1 MSIFKKRI
9 NELQKKLEKINVDV
23 AIITN
28 EDNVYYLTGYY
39 DYLHMEFGRPTILI
53 ISINEGSLLITPS
66 IDENMAK
73 SVAQVDRI
81 IAWND
86 GLDNEWRSEIPHIIK
101 TNQVGI
107 ELNLIPQIVKTYIEQ
122 ITKGR
127 SPKNIS
133 PILEDLRMIKSNYE
147 IQLAKHAGQVA
158 NAMMIAGR
166 QAIKEGVAEYE
177 VALAISES
185 GTKKAA
191 YLLDTYYTDKDMS
204 PITHFLQIMAS
215 GETITKT
222 HHRASTR
229 IIKYG
234 DPIFLCFCGMT
245 NFHRF
250 KLGFD
255 RTFWLG
261 EIKDPLQEKIYNVA
275 VASQEAAL
283 NVIRPGVTAES
294 VHKEYASVIRENGY
308 DYPFRCGRATGFSFL
323 EKPQLVSGDKT
334 ILKKGMV
341 LAVDGSITV
350 DNFRAQVG
358 DSIII
363 TDKGYEFVTHHPKKI
378 SEVIL

>member
-127 SPKNIS
+127 FPKNIS

-191 YLLDTYYTDKDMS
+191 YLLDKHYKDKDMS

-261 EIKDPLQEKIYNVA
+261 EITDPLQVKIYDLA
-275 VASQEAAL
+275 LASQEAAL

>member
-127 SPKNIS
+127 FPKNIS

-191 YLLDTYYTDKDMS
+191 YLLDKHYTDKDMS

-294 VHKEYASVIRENGY
+294 VHREYASVIRENGY

>member
-1 MSIFKKRI
+1 MSIFKQRI
-9 NELQKKLEKINVDV
+9 NKLQKKLEKLNVDV
-23 AIITN
+23 GIITN

-73 SVAQVDRI
+73 SVAQVDKI

-86 GLDNEWRSEIPHIIK
+86 GLNNEWRSEIPGIIK

-107 ELNLIPQIVKTYIEQ
+107 ELNLIPQIVKSYIEQ
-122 ITKGR
+122 ITQCR
-127 SPKNIS
+127 FLKNIS
-133 PILEDLRMIKSNYE
+133 PILEELRMIKSNYE

-166 QAIKEGVAEYE
+166 QAIKDGVAEYE

-191 YLLDTYYTDKDMS
+191 NLLDTYYTDKDMS

-261 EIKDPLQEKIYNVA
+261 KITDPLQEKIYDLA
-275 VASQEAAL
+275 VASQEVAL
-283 NVIRPGVTAES
+283 NVCLLYTSDAAGE
-294 VHKEYASVIRENGY
+294 
-308 DYPFRCGRATGFSFL
+308 
-323 EKPQLVSGDKT
+323 
-334 ILKKGMV
+334 
-341 LAVDGSITV
+341 
-350 DNFRAQVG
+350 
-358 DSIII
+358 
-363 TDKGYEFVTHHPKKI
+363 
-378 SEVIL
+378 